1 MTYQRVLQISMWWR
15 YVAVRPLPRLA
26 PGREMQAKIV
36 KTCDRIVRT
45 PVFPLFDLQK
55 ETANMLGFL
64 LMMAMGLWWIVVGIV
79 ASGLLSYYSDYEC
92 PGPNAR
98 SQPPQRDL
106 VGSAR

>member
-1 MTYQRVLQISMWWR
+1 
-15 YVAVRPLPRLA
+15 
-26 PGREMQAKIV
+26 
-36 KTCDRIVRT
+36 
-45 PVFPLFDLQK
+45 
-55 ETANMLGFL
+55 MLGFL

-79 ASGLLSYYSDYEC
+79 ASGLLRYYNDYEC